1 MADNRLTSGMDAGLV
16 SVVMTAFDEE
26 AFIGE
31 AVASVLAQNYRSF
44 ELIVVDDA
52 SSDRTAAI
60 AAGFDAVRVVRRA
73 TRGGFAAARNTGL
86 AEARGEYWTIF
97 DADDVMPSE
106 RLALQVAFLRAN
118 PSLGMVLGLTEAFV
132 TPGEPRPAHWNPAWD
147 AGPFPACTG
156 TMLAKREVFDL
167 VGPYD
172 EQLPV
177 NADVEW
183 LARAKDAGVRAGR
196 IDSVL
201 LHRRIHAGSASSD
214 HAQVRAVLLRVLR
227 ESLHRRRDARVA
239 G

>member
-1 MADNRLTSGMDAGLV
+1 VLPKTGLV

-26 AFIGE
+26 AFIGD
-31 AVASVLAQNYRSF
+31 AVESVFAQTYRSF

-52 SSDRTAAI
+52 STDRTAAI
-60 AAGFDAVRVVRRA
+60 AAGFDEARVVRRS

-86 AEARGEYWTIF
+86 AEARGEFWTIF
-97 DADDVMPSE
+97 DADDVMPPE
-106 RLALQVAFLRAN
+106 RLALQVAFLREN

-132 TPGEPRPAHWNPAWD
+132 TPGDRRPAHWNPAWD

-156 TMLAKREVFDL
+156 TMMARREAFEL
-167 VGPYD
+167 VGLYD

-177 NADVEW
+177 SADVEW

-196 IDSVL
+196 IDAVC

-214 HAQVRAVLLRVLR
+214 HAQIRAVLLRVLR
-227 ESLHRRRDARVA
+227 ESLHRRRGARVT

>member
-1 MADNRLTSGMDAGLV
+1 MSGRTSPAPEAGLV

-31 AVASVLAQNYRSF
+31 AVESVLAQTYRSF

-52 SSDRTAAI
+52 STDRTVTI
-60 AAGFDAVRVVRRA
+60 ASGFAGVRVVRRA
-73 TRGGFAAARNTGL
+73 SRGGFAAARNSGL
-86 AEARGEYWTIF
+86 AAARGEYWTIF
-97 DADDVMPSE
+97 DADDVMPPE

-132 TPGEPRPAHWNPAWD
+132 TQCEPRPAHWNPAWD
-147 AGPFPACTG
+147 DGPFPACGG
-156 TMLAKREVFDL
+156 TMMARREVFDL

-177 NADVEW
+177 SADTEW

-196 IDSVL
+196 IDEVCL
-201 LHRRIHAGSASSD
+201 RRRIHAGSASSD
-214 HAQVRAVLLRVLR
+214 HAQIRAVLLRVLR
-227 ESLHRRRDARVA
+227 ESLHRRRAAGVA